1 MVEEGQGR
9 PTWPRVWEAAPQGPM
24 YMGLGTQGE
33 GMWGRVV
40 FSKVLFERSLA
51 ERGVHQADKGI
62 PGRRNSMS
70 KGMGFSLDCKAL
82 GVAGAQGMCGG
93 GQERRTQGRQ
103 GQLVKSLT
111 RHSRRGGALSC
122 RPQGVP
128 EGFVEWREVTRCAF

>member
-1 MVEEGQGR
+1 MLSPVCGKQPRRDRCRWVWGPRGGGRREGKGR
-9 PTWPRVWEAAPQGPM
+9 
-24 YMGLGTQGE
+24 
-33 GMWGRVV
+33 GRVV

-82 GVAGAQGMCGG
+82 GMAGAEGMCGG

-111 RHSRRGGALSC
+111 RHSRRDGALSC

-128 EGFVEWREVTRCAF
+128 EEFVEWREVTRCAF